1 MAKILKRILIVFV
14 GLILL
19 IYAFNIEYL
28 IKGIRTIYLTG
39 NNTAFISDYEYFDNR
54 EIKNLNPQPW
64 ALHKKYNKVAESDIL
79 QKLNKDRET
88 KSFLVIKNDSILF
101 EKYYDGYDQNSL
113 SNSFSMAKSIVVS
126 LMSKAIMEGK
136 IKGLDQPVS
145 DYFEEYK
152 EGLASE
158 LTVGDLASM
167 SSGMEWNEKYY
178 SIINITSE
186 SYFTDDLRSV
196 ILRQKIIKKPGQNFR
211 YSSGDTQLLG
221 MVIEKA
227 TGTTLSDYLSEKFW
241 IPMGAENS
249 ALWQL
254 DSKKYGMEKAY
265 CCVASTAR
273 DFARFGKLY
282 INKGKWEN
290 EVVLD
295 SSLVELSTQPV
306 FNDSPYY
313 GYGWWLYNYKGKKVF
328 TMNGHRGQF
337 VISFPEENIIIVRQG
352 DFNKKGRVSDGSEE
366 TDDDDDVIT
375 TGDLYKYMSEGYK
388 LAKSFE

>member
-1 MAKILKRILIVFV
+1 MSKILKWFFIIITSLV
-14 GLILL
+14 LL
-19 IYAFNIEYL
+19 LYAFNLEYL
-28 IKGIRTIYLTG
+28 IKGVRTIYLTG

-54 EIKNLNPQPW
+54 DIKSLNPQPW
-64 ALHKKYNKVAESDIL
+64 ALHKKYNTVSESYAL
-79 QKLNKDRET
+79 QNLNAGGKT

-113 SNSFSMAKSIVVS
+113 SNSFSVAKSIVVS
-126 LMSKAIMEGK
+126 LMGKAIMEGK

-145 DYFEEYK
+145 DYFDEYK

-167 SSGMEWNEKYY
+167 SSGMKWNEKYY
-178 SIINITSE
+178 SVINITSE
-186 SYFTDDLRSV
+186 SYFTNDLRSV
-196 ILRQKIIKKPGQNFR
+196 ILRQKIIDKPGQSFR
-211 YSSGDTQLLG
+211 YSSGDTQLLA

-241 IPMGAENS
+241 KPMGAENN

-254 DSKKYGMEKAY
+254 DSDNYGMEKAY
-265 CCVASTAR
+265 CCIASTAR

-282 INKGKWEN
+282 INNGKWN
-290 EVVLD
+290 DEVILD
-295 SSLVELSTQPV
+295 SSFVELSIQPS
-306 FNDSPYY
+306 FKDSPYY
-313 GYGWWLYNYKGKKVF
+313 GYGWWLYDYEGKKVF

-352 DFNKKGRVSDGSEE
+352 DFNEKGRVSYG
-366 TDDDDDVIT
+366 
-375 TGDLYKYMSEGYK
+375 TGDLYKYISEGYK
-388 LAKSFE
+388 LAKSIE

>member
-1 MAKILKRILIVFV
+1 MSKILKWIFIIITS
-14 GLILL
+14 LILL

-28 IKGIRTIYLTG
+28 IKGVRTIYLTG

-54 EIKNLNPQPW
+54 EIANSNPEPWPIHKNFNQFIETEELKVLNEQ
-64 ALHKKYNKVAESDIL
+64 
-79 QKLNKDRET
+79 RET
-88 KSFLVIKNDSILF
+88 KSFLVIKNDSIVF
-101 EKYYDGYDQNSL
+101 EKYYDGYDENSL
-113 SNSFSMAKSIVVS
+113 SNSFSVAKSIVVS
-126 LMSKAIMEGK
+126 LMGKAIMEGK

-145 DYFEEYK
+145 DYFDEYK

-167 SSGMEWNEKYY
+167 SSGMKWNEKYY
-178 SIINITSE
+178 SVINITSE

-196 ILRQKIIKKPGQNFR
+196 ILRQKIIDKPGQSFR
-211 YSSGDTQLLG
+211 YSSGDTQLLA

-241 IPMGAENS
+241 KPMGAENN

-254 DSKKYGMEKAY
+254 DSDNYGMEKAY
-265 CCVASTAR
+265 CCIASTAR

-282 INKGKWEN
+282 INNGKWGN
-290 EVVLD
+290 EIILD
-295 SSLVELSTQPV
+295 SSFVELATKPV
-306 FNDSPYY
+306 FDSSPYY
-313 GYGWWLYNYKGKKVF
+313 GYGWWLYNFEGKKVF

-352 DFNKKGRVSDGSEE
+352 SFNEKGRVSNNS
-366 TDDDDDVIT
+366 
-375 TGDLYKYMSEGYK
+375 GDLYKYISEGYK
-388 LAKSFE
+388 LAKSIE